1 MPGVEGLIH
10 VSEMSEERV
19 NKVEDIVSLGQQVTV
34 KILDIN
40 TENKRIAL
48 SISKAKEDIDRAEY
62 SDYLG
67 VQESTGLTLGDKFAH
82 LFKKQD

>member
-10 VSEMSEERV
+10 VSEMSDQRV
-19 NKVEDIVSLGQQVTV
+19 NKVEEVVSIGQQVTV

-40 TENKRIAL
+40 KENKRIAL
-48 SISKAKEDIDRAEY
+48 SISKAREDAERKNIG
-62 SDYLG
+62 DYLG
-67 VQESTGLTLGDKFAH
+67 TQESTGLTLGDKFAH